1 MIRSRSL
8 CAAFALFGAA
18 LVLLPADARAAN
30 VVQVRVGE
38 HPDFTRI
45 VFELDQRAGYRVE
58 RKRGAK
64 GDELVVTLEATSGPR
79 KITGRSKVVPVVQVE
94 AAERA
99 VARIQIRQKDV
110 RLQ

>member
-1 MIRSRSL
+1 MIRLRSH
-8 CAAFALFGAA
+8 CAALALFGAA
-18 LVLLPADARAAN
+18 VLSSAGAQAAN

-58 RKRGAK
+58 HKTGAK
-64 GDELVVTLEATSGPR
+64 GPELVVTLEAASGPR
-79 KITGRSKVVPVVQVE
+79 KITGRSRVVPVVQVE

-99 VARIQIRQKDV
+99 VAHIQLRQPEL
-110 RLQ
+110 RL